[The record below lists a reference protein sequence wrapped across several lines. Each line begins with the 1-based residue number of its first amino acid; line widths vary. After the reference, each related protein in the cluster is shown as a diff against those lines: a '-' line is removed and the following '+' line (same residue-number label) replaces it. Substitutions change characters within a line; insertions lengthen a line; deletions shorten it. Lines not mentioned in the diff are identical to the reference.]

1 MRLVFAGKGSYV
13 DIVVR
18 ALAVLLIVLPAEI
31 IGALFV
37 WAAIKDGQEDRAL
50 QDRLGIQRRTRF
62 GR

>member
-1 MRLVFAGKGSYV
+1 VG
-13 DIVVR
+13 IVVR
-18 ALAVLLIVLPAEI
+18 ALVVLLIVLPAAI

-50 QDRLGIQRRTRF
+50 QDRLGIQRRTRL